1 MAKVTGL
8 SLEQAKAERK
18 RLIDS
23 GHELSKSKELGKVEN
38 YIKTLQPEKYDSKQV
53 ASAQKALSSS
63 TQAPVIAT
71 GGDLSDFLNSYQDG
85 LFNASNSNPETRM
98 SEIKDMLEPDS
109 GLPALLNRTET
120 YLNLRDEYNVTS
132 LEEQLTG
139 LDSDIEAEVALLRT
153 QRAQERAKPVAQN
166 VISGRIS
173 EEERTAQERVDFLS
187 RQKNT
192 LVNQLNTSYKVIEQ
206 IMQFQTLDY
215 NDAVQRYESE
225 FNKNIQVYNIFRE
238 EQKDAKDT
246 FFKMQ
251 DIARS
256 NLQIIQNSITSGN
269 LKFEDLPESQ
279 KTLIQKLEIQSG
291 LPSGFTSK
299 LKLSDKDKIVAT
311 VSNKTGTYVLKYD
324 QNGNIT
330 TQKFNIGGGDGGDG
344 EEKLSQF
351 ETIVKESN
359 DAREALLE
367 RRGGDKLVSPSD
379 YKNIRQ
385 FWVNRTGSTYE
396 DFDDRFDGFV
406 NKDHIQDYDL
416 RNQGLSL

>member
-330 TQKFNIGGGDGGDG
+330 TQKFDIGGGDGGDG

-406 NKDHIQDYDL
+406 NRDHIQDYDL
-416 RNQGLSL
+416 RNQGFSL